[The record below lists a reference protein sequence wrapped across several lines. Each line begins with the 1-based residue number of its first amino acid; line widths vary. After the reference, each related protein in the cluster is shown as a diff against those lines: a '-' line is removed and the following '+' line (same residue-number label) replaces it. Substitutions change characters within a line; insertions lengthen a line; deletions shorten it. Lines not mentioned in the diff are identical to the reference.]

1 MPPTLPKL
9 SYVLLSH
16 NREKYIR
23 AAIESAFAQDYEG
36 ELEYIFSDDCST
48 DRTFEIIKECVAAYK
63 GNRRIVVTRTPRN
76 LHLAGNTNHAVKF
89 ATGEWVIRADDDDF
103 SSVERC
109 KIAARA
115 IVKFPNARCI
125 ALPNAY
131 FTADEFADAQ
141 QRSLQLNVKEIAFS
155 ESSILEGEVPSFMGG
170 TYSYKIWHIDV
181 YRKFP
186 ELSHSACYVDDY
198 IAYLRALVMGSVV
211 KVDCSALILA
221 LKDDS
226 SMCRGGITTSSIYQ
240 QKLQYERFLEKYYSM
255 SHAPLEET
263 AQCLRKYIN
272 ACYSQEQIAKATPFL
287 EFVNREIERFSQM
300 QYYWQNSTSYRIR
313 LMRKYFRVNFFAL
326 LRTLPLPLFV
336 WLYSFL
342 KKIKSIIK

>member
-63 GNRRIVVTRTPRN
+63 GNRRVVVTQTPRN

-89 ATGEWVIRADDDDF
+89 VTGDWVIRADDDDF
-103 SSVERC
+103 SAIDRC
-109 KIAARA
+109 KIAAEA
-115 IVKFPNARCI
+115 ITNHPCARYIAVPNT
-125 ALPNAY
+125 Y
-131 FTADEFADAQ
+131 FNADEFHSTW
-141 QRSLQLNVKEIAFS
+141 QRSLLYNAKELVFS
-155 ESSILEGEVPSFMGG
+155 ESSIKDGVVPSFMGG
-170 TYSYKIWHIDV
+170 AYSYKIWHIDV

-186 ELSHSACYVDDY
+186 DLNNSACYADDY
-198 IAYLRALVMGSVV
+198 IAYLRALVLGSAVQ
-211 KVDCSALILA
+211 VDCAPLVYA

-226 SMCRGGITTSSIYQ
+226 SMCRGGITSRSLYQ

-263 AQCLRKYIN
+263 YQNLRDFINHHYTQQQAEKARPFLAFVEQEVEKFGALKSYWQKNIFQRLLTSKKYYRLNTYTCLR
-272 ACYSQEQIAKATPFL
+272 A
-287 EFVNREIERFSQM
+287 
-300 QYYWQNSTSYRIR
+300 
-313 LMRKYFRVNFFAL
+313 
-326 LRTLPLPLFV
+326 LPLPAFA
-336 WLYSFL
+336 FL
-342 KKIKSIIK
+342 CTLLKGIKSIIR